1 MVHRAAA
8 SAYGC
13 RQGTKLAEM
22 QALLGGGNERTIDTV
37 TRHRLEVEAAAAA
50 EVAVAAEAEAA
61 ELGRRLMEEDG
72 WGAREHG
79 AGHGHGHGHG
89 HGAGHVAGHGAGHV
103 TGHGGTPVGM
113 RTWRNTVVGSAVV
126 AQTDLVDDLDLVD
139 NHARGEARASAN
151 TQPAS

>member
-79 AGHGHGHGHG
+79 AGHGHGHG
-89 HGAGHVAGHGAGHV
+89 AGHV
-103 TGHGGTPVGM
+103 TGHGGAPVGM